1 MDDGNGE
8 VPRADGSEGAD
19 RGDTADDDRENDG
32 FERPIDKFRQTA
44 TGAVIA
50 AGLLGLGDALEGR
63 REKEE
68 TAIVQEASEPVRDL
82 DIVIDLEHPER
93 TVAILREPPPAEN

>member
-1 MDDGNGE
+1 VTDEPDDPTEASADDG
-8 VPRADGSEGAD
+8 DGDE
-19 RGDTADDDRENDG
+19 E

-44 TGAVIA
+44 TGAVLA
-50 AGLLGLGDALEGR
+50 AGLLGLGDVLEGR

-82 DIVIDLEHPER
+82 DIVIDLDHPER
-93 TVAILREPPPAEN
+93 TVAILREQPPAEN